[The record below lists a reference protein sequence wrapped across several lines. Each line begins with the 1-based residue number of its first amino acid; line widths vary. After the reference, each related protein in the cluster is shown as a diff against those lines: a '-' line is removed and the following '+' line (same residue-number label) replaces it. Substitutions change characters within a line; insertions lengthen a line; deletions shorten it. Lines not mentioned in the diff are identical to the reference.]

1 MMKLPPVATGI
12 TFGTFFVIVG
22 LVVYR
27 CLWAAAS
34 FAGWADM
41 LPKTLRRWQRWLPG
55 EATPKKSN

>member
-34 FAGWADM
+34 FAGWAGM
-41 LPKTLRRWQRWLPG
+41 LPKTF
-55 EATPKKSN
+55 